1 MIGFLA
7 SIVIK
12 PNVYYPFTT
21 EAKAVIAYHLAAA
34 PHAVED
40 AAF

>member
-1 MIGFLA
+1 M
-7 SIVIK
+7 VIK
-12 PNVYYPFTT
+12 PNVYCPFTT
-21 EAKAVIAYHLAAA
+21 EAKTVIAYHLAAT